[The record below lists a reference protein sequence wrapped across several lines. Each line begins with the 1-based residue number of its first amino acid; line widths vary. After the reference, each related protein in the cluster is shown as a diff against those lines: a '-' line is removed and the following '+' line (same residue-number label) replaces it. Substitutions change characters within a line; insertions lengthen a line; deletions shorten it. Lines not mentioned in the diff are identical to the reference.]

1 MNKLLVLIFPLLF
14 SLLSFEGRT
23 AANGKVNIERN
34 AVLSDVLD
42 SQSLQVSEEADSRDE
57 DFYVGFKFPTLLIPS
72 SKNYYFTGVQPS
84 FRQIYDL
91 GTIRA
96 PPFNI

>member
-23 AANGKVNIERN
+23 ATNGKVNIERN

-42 SQSLQVSEEADSRDE
+42 SQSLQVSEESDNRDE
-57 DFYVGFKFPTLLIPS
+57 DFYVGFTFPTLLIPN
-72 SKNYYFTGVQPS
+72 SKNDYFTGVQPS
-84 FRQIYDL
+84 FRQIYDF

-96 PPFNI
+96 PPSVN